1 MALTPEQIDLLAD
14 KYIIGLFQEL
24 EQDIIADIARRVR
37 ATGRLTETAEL
48 MAKSMVEQGY
58 SANKIRADVMRAM
71 RADKALQDEIAI
83 NTKEYKQF
91 ITDEIKATVCKAK
104 LVGNK
109 LVADAGMMA
118 YNNDLSMWKKAGQ
131 SLSKP
136 NSLSQIMD
144 AFRKQ
149 TADELRNLTK
159 TTGFKG
165 TVLQPVMSAYQREM
179 DMALVK
185 LATGTFSYDQICN
198 DVVHNLAQSGL
209 RTIDYASGRSYQLD
223 TAARMSV
230 RTGMSQLSGRITE
243 ANIES
248 TGVDLVI
255 TSQHMGSRPEHA
267 EWQNKVFC
275 YKGKTKKYP
284 NFEESTGYG
293 TVTGLKGANCSHD
306 FYPYWEGI
314 SVKVPDVKEPA
325 PVMVDGK
332 EYDYYSATQKQ
343 RQMERNIRATKRE
356 IEAQKAIGGDTSIL
370 QANLRKQSA
379 DYHKF
384 STDVGIRAKNNR
396 LKVVSGSSDLSKIK
410 VAKHS
415 GNGTIKPNKEKA
427 VFDSKKYT
435 ESIKTEEQKIYKD
448 KTETAVLFD
457 KHGNVLFRE
466 SSNATNYVQF
476 SDAQLEMMK
485 NATLSHNH
493 PSNSTFSSEDVGLFT
508 GRGLNV
514 IRAAGEKRTYQ
525 LKNVGKVDFDNNFAS
540 DYKFAMQEN
549 KKITDEKYCVIE
561 KEHNDGVIG
570 YSEYNKK
577 LNNLNVELNNLNSE
591 WLKKN
596 SKQYGYKYSVTERR

>member
-1 MALTPEQIDLLAD
+1 MENDV
-14 KYIIGLFQEL
+14 
-24 EQDIIADIARRVR
+24 IADISRRVKK
-37 ATGRLTETAEL
+37 TGRLTETAEL

-58 SANKIRADVMRAM
+58 SANKIRAEVMRAM
-71 RADKALQDEIAI
+71 RADKALQDEIAM

-91 ITDEIKATVCKAK
+91 VTDEIKATVRKAK
-104 LVGNK
+104 LAGND

-118 YNNDLSMWKKAGQ
+118 YNNDLSMWEQAGQ

-136 NSLSQIMD
+136 NSLGQIMD

-149 TADELRNLTK
+149 TANELRNLTR

-230 RTGMSQLSGRITE
+230 RTGMSQLSGRVTE

-255 TSQHMGSRPEHA
+255 TSQHMGSRPDHA

-284 NFEESTGYG
+284 NFVEATGYG

-314 SVKVPDVKEPA
+314 SIKEPDLKEPA

-343 RQMERNIRATKRE
+343 RSMERNIRATKRE
-356 IEAQKAIGGDTSIL
+356 IEAQKAIGGDTSVL
-370 QANLRKQSA
+370 RANLRKQTA
-379 DYHKF
+379 DYHRF
-384 STDVGIRAKNNR
+384 SNDVGIRAKDNR
-396 LKVVSGSSDLSKIK
+396 LHVVGGS
-410 VAKHS
+410 
-415 GNGTIKPNKEKA
+415 T
-427 VFDSKKYT
+427 
-435 ESIKTEEQKIYKD
+435 SIKNNKM
-448 KTETAVLFD
+448 L
-457 KHGNVLFRE
+457 RE
-466 SSNATNYVQF
+466 
-476 SDAQLEMMK
+476 
-485 NATLSHNH
+485 
-493 PSNSTFSSEDVGLFT
+493 
-508 GRGLNV
+508 
-514 IRAAGEKRTYQ
+514 
-525 LKNVGKVDFDNNFAS
+525 
-540 DYKFAMQEN
+540 
-549 KKITDEKYCVIE
+549 
-561 KEHNDGVIG
+561 
-570 YSEYNKK
+570 
-577 LNNLNVELNNLNSE
+577 
-591 WLKKN
+591 
-596 SKQYGYKYSVTERR
+596 

>member
-1 MALTPEQIDLLAD
+1 
-14 KYIIGLFQEL
+14 
-24 EQDIIADIARRVR
+24 
-37 ATGRLTETAEL
+37 

-91 ITDEIKATVCKAK
+91 ITDEIKATVRKAK
-104 LVGNK
+104 LAGND

-118 YNNDLSMWKKAGQ
+118 YNNDLSMWEQAGQ

-136 NSLSQIMD
+136 NSLSQIMN
-144 AFRKQ
+144 AFKVQ
-149 TADELRNLTK
+149 TANELRNLTK

-209 RTIDYASGRSYQLD
+209 RSIDYANGRSMQLD
-223 TAARMSV
+223 TAARLSV

-267 EWQNKVFC
+267 EWQGKVFC

-314 SVKVPDVKEPA
+314 SIKEPDLKEPA

-343 RQMERNIRATKRE
+343 RLMERNIRATKRE
-356 IEAQKAIGGDTSIL
+356 IEAQKAIGGDTSVL
-370 QANLRKQSA
+370 QANLRKQTA

-396 LKVVSGSSDLSKIK
+396 LKVVSGSSDLS
-410 VAKHS
+410 
-415 GNGTIKPNKEKA
+415 GTKTM
-427 VFDSKKYT
+427 KKYNNT
-435 ESIKTEEQKIYKD
+435 VQIALKID
-448 KTETAVLFD
+448 
-457 KHGNVLFRE
+457 
-466 SSNATNYVQF
+466 
-476 SDAQLEMMK
+476 
-485 NATLSHNH
+485 
-493 PSNSTFSSEDVGLFT
+493 
-508 GRGLNV
+508 
-514 IRAAGEKRTYQ
+514 
-525 LKNVGKVDFDNNFAS
+525 
-540 DYKFAMQEN
+540 
-549 KKITDEKYCVIE
+549 
-561 KEHNDGVIG
+561 
-570 YSEYNKK
+570 
-577 LNNLNVELNNLNSE
+577 
-591 WLKKN
+591 
-596 SKQYGYKYSVTERR
+596 

>member
-48 MAKSMVEQGY
+48 MAGSMVEQGY

-91 ITDEIKATVCKAK
+91 ITDEIKATVRKAK
-104 LVGNK
+104 LAGND

-118 YNNDLSMWKKAGQ
+118 YNNDLSMWEQARQ

-144 AFRKQ
+144 AFKKQ
-149 TADELRNLTK
+149 TANELRNLTK

-267 EWQNKVFC
+267 AWQGKAFC
-275 YKGKTKKYP
+275 YKGQTKKYP

-306 FYPYWEGI
+306 FDPYWEGI
-314 SVKVPDVKEPA
+314 SVKEEPLKEPD

-332 EYDYYSATQKQ
+332 EYDYYAATQKQ
-343 RQMERNIRATKRE
+343 RLMERNIRATKRE
-356 IEAQKAIGGDTSIL
+356 IEAQKAIGGDTSVL
-370 QANLRKQSA
+370 QANLRKQTA

-384 STDVGIRAKNNR
+384 SADVGIRAKDNR
-396 LKVVSGSSDLSKIK
+396 LRVVEGSSNLTNTKAMKVHNAKEEIAQNKNQIKIL
-410 VAKHS
+410 
-415 GNGTIKPNKEKA
+415 EK
-427 VFDSKKYT
+427 KK
-435 ESIKTEEQKIYKD
+435 KD
-448 KTETAVLFD
+448 AEA
-457 KHGNVLFRE
+457 
-466 SSNATNYVQF
+466 S
-476 SDAQLEMMK
+476 
-485 NATLSHNH
+485 
-493 PSNSTFSSEDVGLFT
+493 
-508 GRGLNV
+508 V
-514 IRAAGEKRTYQ
+514 ILY
-525 LKNVGKVDFDNNFAS
+525 
-540 DYKFAMQEN
+540 
-549 KKITDEKYCVIE
+549 
-561 KEHNDGVIG
+561 
-570 YSEYNKK
+570 
-577 LNNLNVELNNLNSE
+577 
-591 WLKKN
+591 
-596 SKQYGYKYSVTERR
+596 

>member
-1 MALTPEQIDLLAD
+1 MENDV
-14 KYIIGLFQEL
+14 
-24 EQDIIADIARRVR
+24 IADISRRVKK
-37 ATGRLTETAEL
+37 TGRLTETAEL

-58 SANKIRADVMRAM
+58 SANKIRAEVMRAM
-71 RADKALQDEIAI
+71 RADKALQDEIAM
-83 NTKEYKQF
+83 NTLEHKQF
-91 ITDEIKATVCKAK
+91 VTDEIKATVRKAK
-104 LVGNK
+104 LAGND

-118 YNNDLSMWKKAGQ
+118 YNNDLSMWEQAGQ

-136 NSLSQIMD
+136 NSLGQIMD

-149 TADELRNLTK
+149 TANELRNLTR

-230 RTGMSQLSGRITE
+230 RTGMSQLSGRVTE

-255 TSQHMGSRPEHA
+255 TSQHMGSRPDHA

-284 NFEESTGYG
+284 NFVEATGYG

-314 SVKVPDVKEPA
+314 SIKEPDLKEPA

-343 RQMERNIRATKRE
+343 RSMERNIRATKRE
-356 IEAQKAIGGDTSIL
+356 IEAQKAIGGDTSVL
-370 QANLRKQSA
+370 RANLRKQTA
-379 DYHKF
+379 DYHRF
-384 STDVGIRAKNNR
+384 SNDVGIRAKDNR
-396 LKVVSGSSDLSKIK
+396 LHVVGGS
-410 VAKHS
+410 
-415 GNGTIKPNKEKA
+415 T
-427 VFDSKKYT
+427 
-435 ESIKTEEQKIYKD
+435 SIKNNKM
-448 KTETAVLFD
+448 L
-457 KHGNVLFRE
+457 RE
-466 SSNATNYVQF
+466 
-476 SDAQLEMMK
+476 
-485 NATLSHNH
+485 
-493 PSNSTFSSEDVGLFT
+493 
-508 GRGLNV
+508 
-514 IRAAGEKRTYQ
+514 
-525 LKNVGKVDFDNNFAS
+525 
-540 DYKFAMQEN
+540 
-549 KKITDEKYCVIE
+549 
-561 KEHNDGVIG
+561 
-570 YSEYNKK
+570 
-577 LNNLNVELNNLNSE
+577 
-591 WLKKN
+591 
-596 SKQYGYKYSVTERR
+596 

>member
-14 KYIIGLFQEL
+14 KYVVGLFQQL
-24 EQDIIADIARRVR
+24 ENDVIADISRRVKK
-37 ATGRLTETAEL
+37 TGRLTETAEL

-71 RADKALQDEIAI
+71 RADKALQDEIAM

-91 ITDEIKATVCKAK
+91 ITDEIKATVRKAK
-104 LVGNK
+104 LAGND

-118 YNNDLSMWKKAGQ
+118 YNNDLSMWEQAGQ

-144 AFRKQ
+144 AFKKQ
-149 TADELRNLTK
+149 TADELRNLTR

-243 ANIES
+243 ANIDS

-267 EWQNKVFC
+267 EWQGKVFC

-314 SVKVPDVKEPA
+314 SVKEEPLKEPD

-332 EYDYYSATQKQ
+332 EYDYYAATQKQ
-343 RQMERNIRATKRE
+343 RLMERNIRATKRE
-356 IEAQKAIGGDTSIL
+356 IEAQRAIGGDTSVL

-396 LKVVSGSSDLSKIK
+396 LKVVSGSSD
-410 VAKHS
+410 
-415 GNGTIKPNKEKA
+415 
-427 VFDSKKYT
+427 Y
-435 ESIKTEEQKIYKD
+435 
-448 KTETAVLFD
+448 
-457 KHGNVLFRE
+457 
-466 SSNATNYVQF
+466 
-476 SDAQLEMMK
+476 
-485 NATLSHNH
+485 
-493 PSNSTFSSEDVGLFT
+493 
-508 GRGLNV
+508 
-514 IRAAGEKRTYQ
+514 
-525 LKNVGKVDFDNNFAS
+525 
-540 DYKFAMQEN
+540 
-549 KKITDEKYCVIE
+549 
-561 KEHNDGVIG
+561 
-570 YSEYNKK
+570 
-577 LNNLNVELNNLNSE
+577 
-591 WLKKN
+591 
-596 SKQYGYKYSVTERR
+596 

>member
-1 MALTPEQIDLLAD
+1 
-14 KYIIGLFQEL
+14 
-24 EQDIIADIARRVR
+24 
-37 ATGRLTETAEL
+37 
-48 MAKSMVEQGY
+48 
-58 SANKIRADVMRAM
+58 M

-370 QANLRKQSA
+370 QANLRKQTA
-379 DYHKF
+379 DYKKF
-384 STDVGIRAKNNR
+384 SVDVDIRAKNNR
-396 LKVVSGSSDLSKIK
+396 LKVVSGSSD
-410 VAKHS
+410 
-415 GNGTIKPNKEKA
+415 
-427 VFDSKKYT
+427 Y
-435 ESIKTEEQKIYKD
+435 
-448 KTETAVLFD
+448 
-457 KHGNVLFRE
+457 
-466 SSNATNYVQF
+466 
-476 SDAQLEMMK
+476 
-485 NATLSHNH
+485 
-493 PSNSTFSSEDVGLFT
+493 
-508 GRGLNV
+508 
-514 IRAAGEKRTYQ
+514 
-525 LKNVGKVDFDNNFAS
+525 
-540 DYKFAMQEN
+540 
-549 KKITDEKYCVIE
+549 
-561 KEHNDGVIG
+561 
-570 YSEYNKK
+570 
-577 LNNLNVELNNLNSE
+577 
-591 WLKKN
+591 
-596 SKQYGYKYSVTERR
+596 